1 MKRKILVLAV
11 VFTVA
16 AGIVS
21 GTSYGANCTLDGFT
35 TARTDGQ
42 WSLINGSFFSNLRPK
57 LTSASFFDPVN
68 GAVPFGITI
77 LPGQSTVSLA
87 TLTFPNSTVFAT
99 GYTLTSTYSVAE
111 RSAIL
116 AYVMSG
122 GNFYGTFDDTSHS
135 IADLFGITQ
144 PNIQGPANQNILAHE
159 NVLFDGPFGRVES
172 LIAAGAIGQ
181 FSVVPGNGV
190 IVANSSVSSPP
201 PQLDASVVVFER
213 GALGP
218 NSGRVVITNDTNHGS
233 TAEGGGD
240 DTVFVL
246 NAMAFLCGVPNIPG
260 GNTRYFPQIA
270 LNGGYSI
277 ESPLSNSSLANT
289 MVATYDLFDDTG
301 VDFSANSTTLGPSST
316 VVYSTGG
323 VFSSPVKTGWARV
336 RSTSGN
342 TVFSSVKFVQRD
354 GGGNPLTA
362 VGVAPANPGRNFT
375 LTGTISSTETIGI
388 AVLNLPTSGGTAT
401 ITIQAMNSSGIQLG
415 NTALITLNPGA
426 HTAAFIDQLI
436 GVSRGSTSSIVSVS
450 ISSDQ
455 QIAVLGLSLDDP
467 GGKLGS
473 IPVFNGRN

>member
-1 MKRKILVLAV
+1 VKRKIMVLAI

-16 AGIVS
+16 VEIVS
-21 GTSYGANCTLDGFT
+21 GTSYGQNCKLDGFT
-35 TARTDGQ
+35 TARTDGE

-57 LTSASFFDPVN
+57 LTNPAFFDAVN

-99 GYTLTSTYSVAE
+99 GWTATSTYSAAE

-122 GNFYGTFDDTSHS
+122 GNFLGTFDDTSHS

-144 PNIQGPANQNILAHE
+144 PNIQGPANQNILARA

-172 LIAAGAIGQ
+172 LIAAGAVGQ
-181 FSVVPGNGV
+181 FSFVPGNGEA
-190 IVANSSVSSPP
+190 VANSSVSAPP
-201 PQLDASVVVFER
+201 PQRDASIVVFER

-218 NSGRVVITNDTNHGS
+218 NSGRVVITNDTNYGS

-240 DTVFVL
+240 DTVFML
-246 NAMAFLCGVPNIPG
+246 NTLAFLCGVPNIPG

-277 ESPLSNSSLANT
+277 ESPLSNSSLTNT
-289 MVATYDLFDDTG
+289 MTVMYDLFDDNG

-316 VVYSTGG
+316 QVYSTGG
-323 VFSSPVKTGWARV
+323 LFSSPVKTGWARV
-336 RSTSGN
+336 RSTSN
-342 TVFSSVKFVQRD
+342 DAVFSSVKFL
-354 GGGNPLTA
+354 LTDITGA
-362 VGVAPANPGRNFT
+362 PVTTVGVGQSSPGRNFT
-375 LTGTISSTETIGI
+375 LSGTISPTETVGI
-388 AVLNLPTSGGTAT
+388 ALLALPTNGGTAT
-401 ITIQAMNSSGIQLG
+401 ITIKALNSSGVQFG
-415 NTALITLNPGA
+415 NTLIMTLNPGA

-436 GVSRGSTSSIVSVS
+436 GVSRATSTVMSVS

-455 QIAVLGLSLDDP
+455 QIAILGLSSNDP